1 MSTDLERTTTEVTE
15 TVPPVLDV
23 REGDSIQ
30 EPLFHQTLE
39 AHQKETTRDLRIL
52 QLMLEIKINAMASL
66 SVGYPTRMRE
76 ASKDIL
82 RAEINTIDEKIK
94 ELTHG

>member
-1 MSTDLERTTTEVTE
+1 MTTDLERTTTEVTE
-15 TVPPVLDV
+15 TVPPTLEF

-39 AHQKETTRDLRIL
+39 AHHKEIARDLRTL
-52 QLMLEIKINAMASL
+52 RLMQEIKIDALALL
-66 SVGYPTRMRE
+66 SVGIPTRMGE
-76 ASKDIL
+76 TSKDIV
-82 RAEINTIDEKIK
+82 RAEIDAIDEKIK

>member
-1 MSTDLERTTTEVTE
+1 MSTDLERTTTEVIE
-15 TVPPVLDV
+15 TVPPTLDV

-39 AHQKETTRDLRIL
+39 AHHKETTRDLRIL
-52 QLMLEIKINAMASL
+52 QLMLEIKIDALASL
-66 SVGYPTRMRE
+66 SVGYPPRMRE
-76 ASKDIL
+76 ASKDVL
-82 RAEINTIDEKIK
+82 RAEINTIDAKIK